1 MTMDKVIAPRVGCE
15 EHIEVLLTPFRFPIA
30 YKNKVDELMEQGAF
44 DSREEAERW
53 VQSSH
58 IKLELIYEKHSGLF
72 AVESE
77 AIEANACTS
86 PYSGLDVVSE
96 DDIEEEVLD

>member
-1 MTMDKVIAPRVGCE
+1 MDKVIAPRVGCE
-15 EHIEVLLTPFRFPIA
+15 ERIEVLLTPTKYPIA
-30 YKNKVDELMEQGAF
+30 YKNKVDELMEQKAF
-44 DSREEAERW
+44 DSREEAEHW
-53 VQSSH
+53 VQTTP
-58 IKLELIYEKHSGLF
+58 ICLEFIYEKHSGLF

>member
-1 MTMDKVIAPRVGCE
+1 MDKVVAPRVGCE
-15 EHIEVLLTPFRFPIA
+15 EYIEVLLTPFRFPIA
-30 YKNKVDELMEQGAF
+30 YKNKVDELMEQGVF

-96 DDIEEEVLD
+96 DKIEEEVLD

>member
-15 EHIEVLLTPFRFPIA
+15 EYIEVLLTPTTYPIA
-30 YKNKVDELMEQGAF
+30 YKNKVDELMEQKAF
-44 DSREEAERW
+44 DSREEAEHW
-53 VQSSH
+53 VQTNP
-58 IKLELIYEKHSGLF
+58 ICLEFIYEKHSGLF

>member
-15 EHIEVLLTPFRFPIA
+15 ECIEVLLTPTKYPTA
-30 YKNKVDELMEQGAF
+30 YKNKVDELMEQKAF
-44 DSREEAERW
+44 DSREEAEHW
-53 VQSSH
+53 VQTNP
-58 IKLELIYEKHSGLF
+58 ICLEFIYEKHSGLF

-86 PYSGLDVVSE
+86 PYSGLDVISE

>member
-1 MTMDKVIAPRVGCE
+1 MDKVVAPRVGCE
-15 EHIEVLLTPFRFPIA
+15 EYIEVLLTPTKYPIA
-30 YKNKVDELMEQGAF
+30 YKNKIDELMEQELF
-44 DSREEAERW
+44 SSREEAEHW
-53 VQSSH
+53 VQTNP
-58 IKLELIYEKHSGLF
+58 ICLEFIYEKNCGLF

>member
-1 MTMDKVIAPRVGCE
+1 
-15 EHIEVLLTPFRFPIA
+15 
-30 YKNKVDELMEQGAF
+30 MEQKAF
-44 DSREEAERW
+44 DSREEAEHW
-53 VQSSH
+53 VQTNP
-58 IKLELIYEKHSGLF
+58 ICLEFIYEKHSGLF